1 MRIKPLNDDLVVEII
16 SEKELKND
24 PRNLDQLFKCIQVEA
39 KVIAA
44 GPGKYNDNGI
54 LIPNEINE
62 GDFVLL
68 DSRPTA
74 KIELDGKDYFL
85 TDKNNVN
92 IIFYA

>member
-1 MRIKPLNDDLVVEII
+1 MKIKPLNDDIVVEII

-24 PRNLDQLFKCIQVEA
+24 PRDLDQLSKCVQVEA

-44 GPGKYNDNGI
+44 GPGKYNENGI
-54 LIPNEINE
+54 LIPNEIND
-62 GDFVLL
+62 GDSVLL

-74 KIELDGKDYFL
+74 KIEIDGKDYFL

-92 IIFYA
+92 IILYA